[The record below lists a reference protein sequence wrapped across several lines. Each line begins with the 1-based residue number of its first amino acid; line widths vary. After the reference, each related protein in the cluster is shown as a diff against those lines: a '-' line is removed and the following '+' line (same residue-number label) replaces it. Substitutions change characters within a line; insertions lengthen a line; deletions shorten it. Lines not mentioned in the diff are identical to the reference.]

1 MTLLCVVSCVCCRLS
16 EPEIQTVYDWIVR
29 TATHMQGPATGD
41 LAYFLDID
49 LSILGGDAAT
59 YTAYA
64 ESVRYEYHHY
74 ATPDFRTGRAAVGP
88 HLISVCTCRL
98 L

>member
-16 EPEIQTVYDWIVR
+16 ESEIQTVYDWIVR

-49 LSILGGDAAT
+49 LSILGACPEDYG
-59 YTAYA
+59 AYA
-64 ESVRYEYHHY
+64 ANVRQEYSHVDTVQY
-74 ATPDFRTGRAAVGP
+74 RDGRAKVEP
-88 HLISVCTCRL
+88 LIHCP
-98 L
+98 